1 MRSFAP
7 PPANLLRRFRL
18 PAVCVL
24 VLWGLAPS
32 ASAQAEPPCPGGM
45 RCGSVTVPLDRQN
58 TSAGTIDIRYAL
70 VPHSDPTRPAV
81 GTIVP
86 NPGGPGEATIANAG
100 RYLQPMA
107 PLLRDRDLLLI
118 DARGTGQS
126 GALGCPSLARHDPLS
141 LDFTDVARICGPDL
155 GGHAGLYGSA
165 AVSDD
170 IDAVRVALGLDEL
183 DLWGDS
189 YGTFLMPVYAAR
201 HPQHVRSI
209 VLDGAFP
216 IAFDPWN
223 RDVLRSVRRV
233 IGLVCRRSHRCSG
246 RRVLKR
252 IGRLARRLRHHPVR
266 FTAHTPVG
274 PVRLTLDERLLANLT
289 HDQPPVY
296 GLLPAAVG
304 AAVHHDLAPL
314 KRLAAVS
321 RIGEVEAFFADPTLS
336 SLADAGAVS
345 CHDYPR
351 PYDVTAAPAV
361 RRAQYRRALA
371 ALDPAD
377 FRPFSARAWL
387 SSNIDAGPR
396 CLDWPADPTAGSPL
410 RSRRIP
416 DVPVLVQSGELDT
429 NTPIEQ
435 GRRAAAQFAHPIYGV
450 VANAGHTPDVEPC
463 GVVMAIDF
471 IKRLKT
477 NPNRCRHAGRP
488 PRVVGRPPLHAA
500 QLRAPEV
507 RAAAPVRRAVLVALA
522 TLADERTAAD
532 YSGMTGVID
541 ALRGGTY
548 VVEPDR
554 VRFVGARVVTD
565 ATASGTLEI
574 GPRSTRAR
582 LRLRGRGVRRSRLT
596 LRTGRRTTRI
606 TGTVGRRH
614 VDVRVTR

>member
-1 MRSFAP
+1 MRASVQSRSSRTLAAAFA
-7 PPANLLRRFRL
+7 LLL
-18 PAVCVL
+18 T
-24 VLWGLAPS
+24 GLASS
-32 ASAQAEPPCPGGM
+32 APAQAQQACPAGM

-58 TSAGTIDIRYAL
+58 PSAGAIAIGYAV
-70 VPHSDPTRPAV
+70 VPHTDTSRPAA

-86 NPGGPGEATIANAG
+86 NPGGPGEATIAEAG
-100 RYLQPMA
+100 RYLQPLA
-107 PLLRDRDLLLI
+107 PLRRDRDLLLI
-118 DARGTGQS
+118 DARGTGRS
-126 GALGCPSLARHDPLS
+126 GALGCPSLGGHDPLS
-141 LDFTDVARICGPDL
+141 LDFTDIAGICGPDL
-155 GGHAGLYGSA
+155 GAEAGLYGSA
-165 AVSDD
+165 AVADD
-170 IDAVRVALGLDEL
+170 IDAVRAALGIDKL

-216 IAFDPWN
+216 IAFDVWN

-233 IGLVCRRSHRCSG
+233 IRLVCRRTHRCSG
-246 RRVLKR
+246 RRVLSQ
-252 IGRLARRLRHHPVR
+252 IERLARRLRRHPVR

-274 PVRLTLDERLLANLT
+274 PVRLTLDERLLANVT

-314 KRLAAVS
+314 RRLAAVS
-321 RIGEVEAFFADPTLS
+321 RIGEVEAFFSDPTLV
-336 SLADAGAVS
+336 SLADAAAVS

-351 PYDVTAAPAV
+351 PYDVAAAPAA

-371 ALDPAD
+371 ALDPVQ

-387 SSNIDAGPR
+387 SANIDAGPR

-410 RSRRIP
+410 RGHRIP

-435 GRRAAAQFAHPIYGV
+435 GRRAAAQFAHPIYGI
-450 VANAGHTPDVEPC
+450 VANAGHTPDVQPC
-463 GVVMAIDF
+463 GIAMAIAF
-471 IKRLKT
+471 IEHLRT

-488 PRVVGRPPLHAA
+488 PRVVRRPALHAA
-500 QLRAPEV
+500 QLRHPRL
-507 RAAAPVRRAVLVALA
+507 RAAAPVRRAVRVALA
-522 TLADERTAAD
+522 TLSDERAAAT

-548 VVEPDR
+548 VVASSR
-554 VRFVGARVVTD
+554 VRFVRARVVTD
-565 ATASGTLEI
+565 AAASGTLQI
-574 GPRSTRAR
+574 GRGSTRAR
-582 LRLRGRGVRRSRLT
+582 LRLHGRGVPRSRLT
-596 LRTGRRTTRI
+596 LRTADRTTRI

-614 VDVRVTR
+614 VRIRLGT